1 MEKTKQTI
9 EHLIN
14 LMNIGDFRV
23 VEQTE
28 DKSRLNIFFEDSNLF
43 QNNLPNIVNDFN
55 HLCQLIAKKYEED
68 FRCVDIN
75 NYRLERER
83 IISDI
88 ARAAARKALMTKTEI
103 DLPIMNS
110 YERRIIHAE
119 LSMRPDIKTE
129 SEGFGKSRYVKVKP
143 IIE

>member
-1 MEKTKQTI
+1 MEKMKQTI
-9 EHLIN
+9 EQLIN
-14 LMNIGDFRV
+14 LMNVGEFRV
-23 VEQTE
+23 ELSDDQ
-28 DKSRLNIFFEDSNLF
+28 KRLNIFFEDQNLF
-43 QNNLPNIVNDFN
+43 KNNLPAIVNDFN
-55 HLCQLIAKKYEED
+55 HLCQLIAKKYDEE

-88 ARAAARKALMTKTEI
+88 AKAAARKAIMTKTEI
-103 DLPIMNS
+103 SLPIMNS
-110 YERRIIHAE
+110 YERRIIHSE

-129 SEGFGKSRYVKVKP
+129 SEGQGKGRYVKVKP